1 MCVTILQAAVA
12 CDWVIHENKALWG
25 LMQRE
30 THLCWMFRT
39 RHLLNGGCDA
49 LESRGLRQL
58 ARSAGV
64 ELFDMHVTRPI
75 PLAVQ
80 PSVLM
85 RRVLLSSRPEDSSI
99 RRRILFFAGPSRGRI
114 YETCLAGLR
123 VGFSESY
130 VHALR
135 TRAKEATGFSGVRN
149 EDYAEIIT
157 QSVSSTNLS
166 TILVPPNS
174 CHGAT
179 GKAGSSRC
187 CACGAPETDTFKL
200 SRCMGWCG
208 SSPCGFCPP
217 APNGTSECSSLV
229 RGSLGRLWR
238 TCACCMWGL
247 PAETLGMLSEGPPV
261 SPSTGWESTPASS
274 QDEAAED
281 TLPPEGAFQFADGTF
296 VEGCAVESQVLLED
310 GARIKEVALHLIST
324 AQTEII
330 IASPWFDSPDIFRA
344 LGAAHSRGVEVLAI
358 VSKDTFLKRN
368 WTFPVIATHGHELST
383 LYPGLEGFGHDHDKG
398 LSKDRLEVLSGS
410 YNFTE
415 AATFC
420 NREMMVWTQDARFA
434 RMLAQRL
441 LSKEAQFSFTPLDED
456 EKCRLEPLRQTA
468 LRRML
473 RRWHHVVR
481 GTINVLR
488 AAAESALEA
497 LELVDARHG
506 TIHPELSYLK
516 TTQERAAAVSVALQK
531 AGLTFAT
538 VANLAKVS
546 VSVERSVRKGTVKNV
561 SQWQTIQDLPNKLLL
576 RQELPDRSCDLE
588 VVTPPWDPEEALWTF
603 QSGTFKDEPFENV
616 FISSPQAIL
625 QVCRKVPTDEVLTD
639 EWRSFVGWLMAKHRD
654 FLPVEVR
661 AHLEE
666 DAGLALA
673 FGCAR
678 LSPTAAVAP
687 YVSTPVKR
695 LARSRRLQGS
705 QPENQGLGE
714 FGEVVSTFGEGCWT
728 ESPADIAEVIAMF
741 DGDESVRAEATA
753 QTPAVHLPGLEG
765 VAQEKPPPPGYHH
778 RANIVF
784 GTPMDTMENG
794 LMFQCV
800 LDTGA
805 STNVLPVQVLQEVL
819 RADALG
825 KNGLQREVIISIIKW
840 TTPIPFSGVFGSHL
854 CEFGAMLHCTFD
866 GVFSRPICFRVL
878 QTRDILIGAPLLDI
892 CGWNSSEYTFTS
904 FGASGGP
911 TGQGFVSVTPVGRA
925 SNV

>member
-1 MCVTILQAAVA
+1 
-12 CDWVIHENKALWG
+12 
-25 LMQRE
+25 
-30 THLCWMFRT
+30 
-39 RHLLNGGCDA
+39 
-49 LESRGLRQL
+49 
-58 ARSAGV
+58 
-64 ELFDMHVTRPI
+64 
-75 PLAVQ
+75 
-80 PSVLM
+80 
-85 RRVLLSSRPEDSSI
+85 
-99 RRRILFFAGPSRGRI
+99 
-114 YETCLAGLR
+114 
-123 VGFSESY
+123 
-130 VHALR
+130 
-135 TRAKEATGFSGVRN
+135 
-149 EDYAEIIT
+149 
-157 QSVSSTNLS
+157 
-166 TILVPPNS
+166 
-174 CHGAT
+174 
-179 GKAGSSRC
+179 
-187 CACGAPETDTFKL
+187 
-200 SRCMGWCG
+200 
-208 SSPCGFCPP
+208 
-217 APNGTSECSSLV
+217 
-229 RGSLGRLWR
+229 
-238 TCACCMWGL
+238 
-247 PAETLGMLSEGPPV
+247 
-261 SPSTGWESTPASS
+261 
-274 QDEAAED
+274 
-281 TLPPEGAFQFADGTF
+281 

-324 AQTEII
+324 AQTEVL

-420 NREMMVWTQDARFA
+420 NREMMVWTKDGRFA

-456 EKCRLEPLRQTA
+456 ERCRLEPLRRMA

-473 RRWHHVVR
+473 RRWHTVVR
-481 GTINVLR
+481 SSINVLH
-488 AAAESALEA
+488 AAAESALEE
-497 LELVDARHG
+497 LKLVDARHAA
-506 TIHPELSYLK
+506 TVPELSYLRL
-516 TTQERAAAVSVALQK
+516 TQERSAAASNALQK

-538 VANLAKVS
+538 VASLANIS
-546 VSVERSVRKGTVKNV
+546 TSVERSVRKGTVKNV
-561 SQWQTIQDLPNKLLL
+561 GHWQIIQDLPDKLLL

-588 VVTPPWDPEEALWTF
+588 VDAPQWDPQEALWIF
-603 QSGTFKDEPFENV
+603 KSGTFKDEPFENV

-666 DAGLALA
+666 DANLALA

-678 LSPTAAVAP
+678 LSPVAAAAP
-687 YVSTPVKR
+687 YISTPVR
-695 LARSRRLQGS
+695 RPARSRRLQGS

-714 FGEVVSTFGEGCWT
+714 FGEVVSTLGEGWIG
-728 ESPADIAEVIAMF
+728 SPADITEVISMF

-753 QTPAVHLPGLEG
+753 QTPSVHLPGLEG
-765 VAQEKPPPPGYHH
+765 VAQEKPPPPGYPH
-778 RANIVF
+778 RARIVF
-784 GTPMDTMENG
+784 GTPTDTMENG
-794 LMFQCV
+794 QGFECV
-800 LDTGA
+800 MDTGA
-805 STNVLPVQVLQEVL
+805 STNVLPVQVLQDVL
-819 RADALG
+819 RADAMG

-840 TTPIPFSGVFGSHL
+840 TRPIPFSGVFGSHL

-892 CGWNSSEYTFTS
+892 CGWNSSEYTFSS

-911 TGQGFVSVTPVGRA
+911 TGQGFVSVLPVGRA